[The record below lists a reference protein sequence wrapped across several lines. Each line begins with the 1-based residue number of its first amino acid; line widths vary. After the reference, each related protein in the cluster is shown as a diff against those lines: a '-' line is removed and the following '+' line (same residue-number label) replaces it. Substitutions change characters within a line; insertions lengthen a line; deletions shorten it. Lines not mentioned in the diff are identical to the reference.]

1 MFLIPSGQFT
11 FALKDSG
18 AWRFIMD
25 ETGTYVRPTRVQ
37 FPSEKKTW
45 ELSWNCGNR
54 HTFAS
59 SVQEWIQANERSYSF
74 RYTGALAVDFHRLL
88 HNGGMFMYP
97 AVVNHP
103 KAEQNRPEGKL
114 RLMYEC
120 NVVAFIARE
129 AGGIAINEEGED
141 VLSVI
146 PKKRHQR
153 SALYVGNKEIVESMR
168 SALR

>member
-1 MFLIPSGQFT
+1 
-11 FALKDSG
+11 
-18 AWRFIMD
+18 
-25 ETGTYVRPTRVQ
+25 
-37 FPSEKKTW
+37 
-45 ELSWNCGNR
+45 
-54 HTFAS
+54 
-59 SVQEWIQANERSYSF
+59 
-74 RYTGALAVDFHRLL
+74 
-88 HNGGMFMYP
+88 MYP